1 MVFTLATVEV
11 NGGSDGL
18 RRIPAPELTEIAGRP
33 DFAQLLSPA
42 QPEYGWDDA
51 GNLVLRMMPC

>member
-1 MVFTLATVEV
+1 MGVQMAL
-11 NGGSDGL
+11 GG
-18 RRIPAPELTEIAGRP
+18 IPAPELTEIAGRP